1 MRAGKE
7 IMSVKEFAEKVRKA
21 AQEILGK
28 EYYLEVQEHTKVNDT
43 TFVSVNV
50 HNKSSNISPIIYM
63 ESFHKEYEEG
73 RTFGD
78 IMSEF
83 MRVYWDSVPEG
94 EFDADFIRNFDLV
107 KERLTVHLINFEKN
121 SKILED
127 AYYERFLDLAAVF
140 YIDVESVK
148 MGNGSIKV
156 RKEYLKGWNVSGKEL
171 MEAVIENTARKKEIE
186 VTSMV
191 SFFKEVYKAKGCEE
205 FMGELLEGSVNMPQL
220 WILSTGSKVFGAKA
234 MLMNDALKK
243 FAEERDSNFFIIP
256 SSVHEIL
263 AVPDDAA
270 YFGDD
275 FRNERCNE
283 LKQMIET
290 VNRTELAREE
300 FLSDNLYYFDRKLG
314 KVAIV

>member
-1 MRAGKE
+1 
-7 IMSVKEFAEKVRKA
+7 MSVKEFAEKVRKA

-127 AYYERFLDLAAVF
+127 AYYERFLDLAAYF
-140 YIDVESVK
+140 ILMWSPLKWETEASRLEKSTLKDGMSR
-148 MGNGSIKV
+148 V
-156 RKEYLKGWNVSGKEL
+156 RS
-171 MEAVIENTARKKEIE
+171 
-186 VTSMV
+186 
-191 SFFKEVYKAKGCEE
+191 
-205 FMGELLEGSVNMPQL
+205 L
-220 WILSTGSKVFGAKA
+220 WK
-234 MLMNDALKK
+234 
-243 FAEERDSNFFIIP
+243 P
-256 SSVHEIL
+256 
-263 AVPDDAA
+263 
-270 YFGDD
+270 
-275 FRNERCNE
+275 
-283 LKQMIET
+283 
-290 VNRTELAREE
+290 
-300 FLSDNLYYFDRKLG
+300 
-314 KVAIV
+314 